1 MLLLCF
7 VVITAYFDPVVV
19 PPKPN
24 FYPIQNSN
32 NWTFLHNH
40 YTDKQCFWLDCQKYK
55 ITEFSVRLSIKCS

>member
-1 MLLLCF
+1 MF

-19 PPKPN
+19 PPN
-24 FYPIQNSN
+24 QFYPIQNSN

-55 ITEFSVRLSIKCS
+55 ITEFSVRLSIKCF